1 MSLGFLLGGSVIVE
15 SVFGLNGIGQ
25 LAFQSISQIDFPVV
39 QSILV
44 FLAFCYIFLTM
55 LADLINARLDPRIK
69 L

>member
-1 MSLGFLLGGSVIVE
+1 
-15 SVFGLNGIGQ
+15 
-25 LAFQSISQIDFPVV
+25 V

-44 FLAFCYIFLTM
+44 FLAFCYIFLTI